1 MKGPHLKKNNDK
13 RILSTH
19 AMTPQPT
26 QALMSQRDKPVDT
39 MRQKNLPTPTI
50 CYINIRNPNQKQIDN
65 TSNHLAENK
74 R

>member
-1 MKGPHLKKNNDK
+1 
-13 RILSTH
+13 
-19 AMTPQPT
+19 MTPQPT

-74 R
+74 T